1 MWEWAKQW
9 SEVLLLCWIS
19 DSAQISSFFQSYNP
33 SFYCTGKAVFLARDK
48 HHLADLSHLIRHD
61 APYLFQ
67 KYVKESHG
75 KDVRVIVVG
84 GRVVGTMLR
93 CSTDGR
99 MQSNCS
105 LGKKSFVHSFW
116 SKYLNPEKG
125 QTQLQQAESFILC
138 YLCLPLDVYGGNR
151 RARSKWNMLHTN
163 L

>member
-1 MWEWAKQW
+1 MCTEEFVNALKLQIVHIRM
-9 SEVLLLCWIS
+9 SNIVVRGFTSLCWIT
-19 DSAQISSFFQSYNP
+19 DSTQISSFFQSYNA
-33 SFYCTGKAVFLARDK
+33 SFFYTGKAVFLARDK

-105 LGKKSFVHSFW
+105 LGRKNFVHSFDQNIW
-116 SKYLNPEKG
+116 IQKKDKPSCNKLKVLFCIICVYL
-125 QTQLQQAESFILC
+125 
-138 YLCLPLDVYGGNR
+138 
-151 RARSKWNMLHTN
+151 
-163 L
+163 

>member
-1 MWEWAKQW
+1 M
-9 SEVLLLCWIS
+9 
-19 DSAQISSFFQSYNP
+19 
-33 SFYCTGKAVFLARDK
+33 FLARDK

-105 LGKKSFVHSFW
+105 LGRKSIAPSFDQNF
-116 SKYLNPEKG
+116 SI
-125 QTQLQQAESFILC
+125 QLKNHKA
-138 YLCLPLDVYGGNR
+138 N
-151 RARSKWNMLHTN
+151 
-163 L
+163 

>member
-1 MWEWAKQW
+1 MQLRCVAA
-9 SEVLLLCWIS
+9 SRC
-19 DSAQISSFFQSYNP
+19 SSLH
-33 SFYCTGKAVFLARDK
+33 TGKAVFLARDK

-105 LGKKSFVHSFW
+105 LGRKSIAQSFDQNV
-116 SKYLNPEKG
+116 S
-125 QTQLQQAESFILC
+125 TQLKNHKA
-138 YLCLPLDVYGGNR
+138 D
-151 RARSKWNMLHTN
+151 
-163 L
+163 

>member
-1 MWEWAKQW
+1 M
-9 SEVLLLCWIS
+9 
-19 DSAQISSFFQSYNP
+19 
-33 SFYCTGKAVFLARDK
+33 FLARDK
-48 HHLADLSHLIRHD
+48 HHLADLSHLIRHE

-67 KYVKESHG
+67 KYVQESHG

-105 LGKKSFVHSFW
+105 LGKNENVSESTIYVEF
-116 SKYLNPEKG
+116 LNSN
-125 QTQLQQAESFILC
+125 L
-138 YLCLPLDVYGGNR
+138 R
-151 RARSKWNMLHTN
+151 HTF

>member
-1 MWEWAKQW
+1 MCTEEFVNAYILQIVHVRMSNIVVKGFT
-9 SEVLLLCWIS
+9 SLCWIT
-19 DSAQISSFFQSYNP
+19 DSAQISSFFQSYNA
-33 SFYCTGKAVFLARDK
+33 SFSYTGKAVFLARDK

-105 LGKKSFVHSFW
+105 LGRKNFVHSFDQNIW
-116 SKYLNPEKG
+116 IQKKDKHSCNKLKVLFCVICVYL
-125 QTQLQQAESFILC
+125 
-138 YLCLPLDVYGGNR
+138 
-151 RARSKWNMLHTN
+151 
-163 L
+163 

>member
-1 MWEWAKQW
+1 M
-9 SEVLLLCWIS
+9 
-19 DSAQISSFFQSYNP
+19 
-33 SFYCTGKAVFLARDK
+33 FLARDK
-48 HHLADLSHLIRHD
+48 HHLADLSHLIRHE

-67 KYVKESHG
+67 KYIQESHG

-105 LGKKSFVHSFW
+105 LGKNENVFEFTIYVEF
-116 SKYLNPEKG
+116 LNSN
-125 QTQLQQAESFILC
+125 L
-138 YLCLPLDVYGGNR
+138 R
-151 RARSKWNMLHTN
+151 HTF

>member
-1 MWEWAKQW
+1 M
-9 SEVLLLCWIS
+9 
-19 DSAQISSFFQSYNP
+19 
-33 SFYCTGKAVFLARDK
+33 FLARDK

-105 LGKKSFVHSFW
+105 LGRKNVRSCGQNFSIQLAE
-116 SKYLNPEKG
+116 S
-125 QTQLQQAESFILC
+125 QTQM
-138 YLCLPLDVYGGNR
+138 
-151 RARSKWNMLHTN
+151 K
-163 L
+163 